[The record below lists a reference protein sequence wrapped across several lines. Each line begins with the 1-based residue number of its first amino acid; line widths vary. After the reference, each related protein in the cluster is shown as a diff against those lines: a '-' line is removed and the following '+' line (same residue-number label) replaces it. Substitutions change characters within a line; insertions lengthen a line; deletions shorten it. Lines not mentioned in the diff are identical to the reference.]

1 MLYKYRSLSNMKR
14 VEDIF
19 ERKRMYAAKFNK
31 LNDPMEGFYLYNLG
45 QLSQSEVNELY
56 NGKLR
61 YGILSLSATCDN
73 MLMWSHYANEHT
85 GIAICVS
92 IEDERAEVRP
102 VDYVKYDD
110 LTTSFDDGNMASKLL
125 ARKLELWAY
134 EKEQRVL
141 ILGEQFIGIKI
152 QQLILGIRYSEAN
165 RKRIEELRDKHCPD
179 AEIRIMTKEELNIGR
194 LYKTGF
200 LP

>member
-14 VEDIF
+14 VKDIF
-19 ERKRMYAAKFNK
+19 EKRRMYAPKFNK
-31 LNDPMEGFYLYNLG
+31 LNDPMEGVYLYDPG
-45 QLSQSEVNELY
+45 QLSQDEVNKLY
-56 NGKLR
+56 NGKLG

-92 IEDERAEVRP
+92 VEDEKAEVTS

-110 LTTSFDDGNMASKLL
+110 LTISFDDDNVPRQLL
-125 ARKLELWAY
+125 TRKLELWAY

-141 ILGEQFIGIKI
+141 IPGERFIGIKI
-152 QQLILGIRYSEAN
+152 QQLVLGIRSSEAN